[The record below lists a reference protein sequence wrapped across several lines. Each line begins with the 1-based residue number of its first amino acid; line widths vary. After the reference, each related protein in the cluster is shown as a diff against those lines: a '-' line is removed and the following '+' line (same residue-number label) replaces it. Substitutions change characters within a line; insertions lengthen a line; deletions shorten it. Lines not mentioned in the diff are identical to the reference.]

1 MIEWL
6 SATLADVES
15 LLQAGIAVAA
25 AAYVAS
31 IWWRTKAL
39 VPTLAAMLVA
49 GAVVWASN
57 NVDWFSQ
64 RIADDT
70 TVMGAVAFARGPRD
84 RTRPHP
90 RRPGDGARTS
100 RRGARTGTRHAR
112 RRPRR

>member
-70 TVMGAVAFARGPRD
+70 TGLGAVALVRGPRD
-84 RTRPHP
+84 RTRPYP
-90 RRPGDGARTS
+90 RRPGESARAS
-100 RRGARTGTRHAR
+100 RRRRRPGTGQAR